1 MKKFI
6 SSILVFFMLFSLNF
20 GYEKVLANEVSNYEA
35 LGEVVY
41 LIDEYFINNV
51 SRDKIIDGAINGIVN
66 NLGDKN
72 TQYYTKEEYESFL
85 KDFESVQFDL
95 GVIYKEDTDGFLVID
110 GIVEKSYFD
119 KAGFQVGDKI
129 LSINSKPVKL
139 ENLSKVLSE
148 NLLKKVYKLKIDF
161 TRKGISKSV
170 TINVDPSDLKT
181 AIYKDANQLPNISNA
196 KSDVAYIKISS
207 IIDGTDDEFF
217 YAISKAQ
224 SNGKNKLI
232 LDLRGNGGGNLDT
245 AINIA
250 KSIVPKGNIISIK
263 DKNGNIKK
271 YTSQLEKPPF
281 EKIAVLTDGNTASS
295 AEIIA
300 SAIKDSKIGFTVGTR
315 TYGKGTIQGLFK
327 IKTGGALKITIA
339 EYYSRNGSK
348 INNIGIAPTFLVN
361 NILFIDNNVDIN
373 SKKFKEVIEYIGY
386 KNKTIGEIQKLN
398 NLNITNKLDKETV
411 DFINSQIYKTSIL
424 KDDFLIK
431 AYNELIK

>member
-51 SRDKIIDGAINGIVN
+51 SGDKIIDGAINGIVN

-327 IKTGGALKITIA
+327 IKTGGVLKMTIA

-386 KNKTIGEIQKLN
+386 KNNTIGEIQKLN

>member
-20 GYEKVLANEVSNYEA
+20 GYEKVLANQVSDYEA
-35 LGEVVY
+35 LGEVAY
-41 LIDEYFINNV
+41 LIDEYFINDV
-51 SRDKIIDGAINGIVN
+51 SDDKIIEGAINGIVN

-161 TRKGISKSV
+161 TRKGISKSI

-181 AIYKDANQLPNISNA
+181 VIYKDSSQLPNISNA
-196 KSDVAYIKISS
+196 RSDVAYIKISS
-207 IIDGTDDEFF
+207 ITDDTDDEFF
-217 YAISKAQ
+217 YATSKAQ

-263 DKNGNIKK
+263 DKNGNVKK

-300 SAIKDSKIGFTVGTR
+300 SAIKDSKAGFTVGTR

-327 IKTGGALKITIA
+327 IKTGGALKLTIA

-348 INNIGIAPTFLVN
+348 INNVGIAPTFLVN

-424 KDDFLIK
+424 KDDILIK
-431 AYNELIK
+431 AYDELIK

>member
-51 SRDKIIDGAINGIVN
+51 SGDKIIDGAINGIVN

>member
-51 SRDKIIDGAINGIVN
+51 SGDKIIDGAINGIVN

-250 KSIVPKGNIISIK
+250 KSIVPKGNIISTK